1 MLTTKYYNQLF
12 AYTLGVNESPEMAEK
27 QAGDFEQ
34 KFNALGKY
42 DQLDISMIIESLGWE
57 EAFNKIDT
65 Y

>member
-42 DQLDISMIIESLGWE
+42 DQLTLSITMESGNWE
-57 EAFNKIDT
+57 EAFNIIEEM
-65 Y
+65 